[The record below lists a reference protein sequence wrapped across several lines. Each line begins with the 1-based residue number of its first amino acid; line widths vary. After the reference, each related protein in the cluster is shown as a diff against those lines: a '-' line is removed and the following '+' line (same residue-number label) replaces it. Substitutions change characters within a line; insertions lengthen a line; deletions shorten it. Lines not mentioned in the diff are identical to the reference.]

1 MTELQ
6 RALARAIIEDAAD
19 IIVRSRIIWR
29 DKNVETFQ
37 QAAEDYYLF
46 RALFVINSRRLS
58 GPLRAKQR
66 RLYVRLDSQFTRAY
80 SFLGNYGFSG

>member
-29 DKNVETFQ
+29 DKNVETIQ
-37 QAAEDYYLF
+37 QAAGDYYLF
-46 RALFVINSRRLS
+46 RALSLS
-58 GPLRAKQR
+58 TFRSSSGEAATSLR
-66 RLYVRLDSQFTRAY
+66 SP
-80 SFLGNYGFSG
+80 

>member
-6 RALARAIIEDAAD
+6 RAPARAIIEDAAD
-19 IIVRSRIIWR
+19 IIVRSRII
-29 DKNVETFQ
+29 FP
-37 QAAEDYYLF
+37 

-80 SFLGNYGFSG
+80 SFSRNYGFSG